1 VKKKPRRRHKKGKGS
16 PGSLGPNKK
25 SCGNGSAASRT
36 EITHSRHISSSVSLI
51 TFSSFETEYV
61 L

>member
-16 PGSLGPNKK
+16 PGGVGPNKK
-25 SCGNGSAASRT
+25 NSGNSSTAART
-36 EITHSRHISSSVSLI
+36 EITHSMHLPVYISVMAFLL
-51 TFSSFETEYV
+51 FETGFV